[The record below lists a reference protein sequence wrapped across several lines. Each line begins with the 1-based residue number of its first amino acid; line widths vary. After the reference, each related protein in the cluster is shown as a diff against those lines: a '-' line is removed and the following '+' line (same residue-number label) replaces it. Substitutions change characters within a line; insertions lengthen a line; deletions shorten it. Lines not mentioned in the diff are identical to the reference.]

1 MNLSSIFEEL
11 NKTHKPKQKIGSTLS
26 QFHFNENWV
35 LHWHP
40 NAGST
45 ANSQILHDISQC
57 IESINGVRDGRWKVQ
72 IRQWWRNS
80 HMISSGYRSPMNHIS
95 IYFVVRG
102 QRIIVEARVML
113 NFEGVQYRF
122 GDFRVR
128 VGKVFPSH
136 SESMRGVVMEVEYL
150 PISSIEQSK
159 QIMKEFLE
167 MVQETLSNKSLPGQF
182 THTEPNFAEYAL
194 SNQYISQHAAIQYST
209 VMAQLIASSQLA
221 QAGRN

>member
-1 MNLSSIFEEL
+1 MPT
-11 NKTHKPKQKIGSTLS
+11 K
-26 QFHFNENWV
+26 WV

-45 ANSQILHDISQC
+45 ANSQILNDISQC
-57 IESINGVRDGRWKVQ
+57 IESINGVRDGRWKAVVTFYKPIVRDQ
-72 IRQWWRNS
+72 AMVAEFPRDFL
-80 HMISSGYRSPMNHIS
+80 GIS
-95 IYFVVRG
+95 IPDEPYKYYFVVRG
-102 QRIIVEARVML
+102 QRIIVEADVSIQAIMDKLQSYKLRVML
-113 NFEGVQYRF
+113 NFEGLQYRL

-136 SESMRGVVMEVEYL
+136 SESMRGIVMEVEYL

-167 MVQETLSNKSLPGQF
+167 IVQETLSNKSLPGQF
-182 THTEPNFAEYAL
+182 THTEPNFAEYGL
-194 SNQYISQHAAIQYST
+194 SDQYTSQHAAIQYST